1 MKKADLRASTSRR
14 PLSTAGKVTVAAL
27 VINTCAEILPLF
39 VVLLSEGRLSVPLL
53 VISVI
58 DLLMIGL
65 AVSGIRWAPLLAGL
79 VVLVA
84 SLLTL
89 SQPANSYALLHPA
102 ADVAR
107 FVVQAILLVSAVVA
121 IAAGIAATVQNY
133 RLTER
138 LAPHGNE

>member
-1 MKKADLRASTSRR
+1 MKQADLRVSTSRR
-14 PLSTAGKVTVAAL
+14 SLSTAGKVTVAAL

-39 VVLLSEGRLSVPLL
+39 VVLFSERRLSVPLL
-53 VISVI
+53 VISI
-58 DLLMIGL
+58 IGLLMIGL

-89 SQPANSYALLHPA
+89 SQPENFYALLHPA

-121 IAAGIAATVQNY
+121 IAVGIAATVQNY
-133 RLTER
+133 RRTER
-138 LAPHGNE
+138 LARHGNE